1 MVGGWIPTEL
11 RTSRKVTRV
20 LRNVRQKP
28 LDAGISG
35 NSGSG
40 TSHRAFKSVT
50 QIHII
55 NLL

>member
-1 MVGGWIPTEL
+1 MGGWIPTEE

-20 LRNVRQKP
+20 LRSVRQKP

-40 TSHRAFKSVT
+40 TSHRAFRSVT
-50 QIHII
+50 QIQIT
-55 NLL
+55 NVL